1 METIGEIAAGGGA
14 GHRQGRPGQEDSGLL
29 ALLINTREILQVV
42 KIGQRKI

>member
-14 GHRQGRPGQEDSGLL
+14 GDRQGRPGQEDSGLL

-42 KIGQRKI
+42 KI